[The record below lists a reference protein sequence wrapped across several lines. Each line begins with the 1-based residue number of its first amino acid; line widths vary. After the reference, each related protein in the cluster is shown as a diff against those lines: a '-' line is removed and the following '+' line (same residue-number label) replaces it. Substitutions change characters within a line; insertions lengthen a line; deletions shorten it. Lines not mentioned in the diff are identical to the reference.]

1 MGLDDPTTSID
12 RSVPKSVHGIP
23 NKMIIPNRIRE
34 ASVRALLV
42 LQPTMYDLVIEGSVR
57 EMGPPNK
64 RMLRSVG
71 GSRVSQSPLVTID
84 EFRAIRQAIMSEE
97 GPFFPTRAVLVDLGL
112 EEGAGIRTVGKRDGV
127 VTRTIAVH
135 GRGGWEVGGFG

>member
-1 MGLDDPTTSID
+1 
-12 RSVPKSVHGIP
+12 
-23 NKMIIPNRIRE
+23 MIIPNRIRE

-57 EMGPPNK
+57 EMRPPNK

-97 GPFFPTRAVLVDLGL
+97 DPFFPTRAVLVDLGL
-112 EEGAGIRTVGKRDGV
+112 EERAGIRTVGKRDGI
-127 VTRTIAVH
+127 VTRTILRV
-135 GRGGWEVGGFG
+135 